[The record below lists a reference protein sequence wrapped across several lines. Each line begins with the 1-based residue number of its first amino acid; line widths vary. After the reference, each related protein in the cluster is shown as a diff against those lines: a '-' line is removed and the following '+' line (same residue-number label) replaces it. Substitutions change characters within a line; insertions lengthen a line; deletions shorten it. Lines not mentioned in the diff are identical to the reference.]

1 MKKIISYI
9 ILITLVVLLSGCKN
23 NSHKKIG
30 ILIYDKED
38 TFMKEYLTSVIN
50 TIEEEY
56 YYEVGFAD
64 RNQLKQTSQFINFI
78 DRKFDLIIVN
88 AVDRLQSGSFI
99 EKAEQNNIPLIF
111 INREPQSLLNDS
123 KNSYYVGSDSK
134 NTGLLQ
140 ANIVKEMVDN
150 NKIKDKNNDGIIQ
163 TIILKGEQSHQD
175 SESRTI
181 EFIDSL
187 GKLNISYEL
196 LAISVANWDRKQAFD
211 KMKELDQ
218 MLDNIE
224 LIVSNNDD
232 MALGA
237 VDYLKEKYGEI
248 DLKIIGVDGTNS
260 GLNAIDNNE
269 IYATVTNDI
278 VAQTEAIKKI
288 TDYLLKGI
296 IDSDFNYEE
305 RFQLIKGEI
314 VKK

>member
-23 NSHKKIG
+23 NNHKKIG

-140 ANIVKEMVDN
+140 ANIVKEMVFD

-163 TIILKGEQSHQD
+163 TVILKGEQSHQD

-187 GKLNISYEL
+187 GKLDISYEL

-224 LIVSNNDD
+224 LVVSNNDD
-232 MALGA
+232 MALGT

-248 DLKIIGVDGTNS
+248 NLKIIGVDGTNS

-278 VAQTEAIKKI
+278 ITQTRAVKKI

-296 IDSDFNYEE
+296 VDSDFDYEE
-305 RFQLIKGEI
+305 RFQLIKGKI